1 MESRIIFVYIHFG
14 ESLWYLRE
22 IKAGRKIK
30 NVLEHIGYVL
40 GYLEEFRLPVTLRA
54 AYELG
59 ELRDKFL
66 KLDGDSK
73 CTAQQADKVAGIM
86 KKLEPT
92 LVAESEGNIAFIVTD
107 KRIDVNKLLYHAP
120 SLLAPNVFDSLS
132 DVARYDFVEAC
143 QCIAFERP
151 TAAAFHLLRATEGV
165 LRQLYCLS
173 VKRERVELMWGPM
186 VIHLRQ
192 HKKPRF
198 GPLLDHLDHI
208 RLSFRNP
215 TQHPEKIYDIEEVQD
230 LFGLCVD
237 VVTRMVA
244 FITATKTRVK

>member
-1 MESRIIFVYIHFG
+1 MESRPIFAYIHFG

-22 IKAGRKIK
+22 VREGKKIGDILK
-30 NVLEHIGYVL
+30 EIDHVL
-40 GYLEEFRLPVTLRA
+40 GYLKEFHLPVTLRA
-54 AYELG
+54 AYNLG
-59 ELRDKFL
+59 ALKDKFL
-66 KLDGDSK
+66 KLDGDSV
-73 CTAQQADKVAGIM
+73 CTAQQATEVSTIM
-86 KKLEPT
+86 AKLEPT
-92 LVAESEGNIAFIVTD
+92 LVAESGGNIAFIVTD
-107 KRIDVNKLLYHAP
+107 KRVDVNKLLHDVP
-120 SLLAPNVFDSLS
+120 SLLAPNVFDSLP
-132 DVARYDFVEAC
+132 DIARYDFVEAG

-186 VIHLRQ
+186 VKHLRQ

-215 TQHPEKIYDIEEVQD
+215 TQHPEKIYDIQEVQD

-237 VVTRMVA
+237 VVTRMVG
-244 FITATKTRVK
+244 FITASKTRVK